1 MKFRPYFILT
11 FLLFLS
17 LTKNTNAQSLDSL
30 NTLKISL
37 LTCGAGEEMY
47 SMYGHTAVR
56 IQNNVTGSDEVYNYG
71 LFDFWDP
78 NFLPKFLKGSLL
90 YFVGKSSF
98 SDFMSEYREAKR
110 SVKEDIL
117 NISQDEAKAIRIY
130 LENNLKPENRAYH
143 YDFVY
148 DNCAT
153 RVRDIFPPS
162 LGEKFKWGPV
172 FENNQQF
179 TFRNVL
185 DEYEK
190 HNHWVKFGINIL
202 LGSETDKV
210 MNNEQ
215 AMFLPDL
222 LRNAMK
228 SATLDGKPLI
238 VKDLT
243 LLQGTSHPEK
253 SMNPAIWTMAGLLLF
268 TMLVFFVPSLRFMKS
283 SLTFILLFTTGL
295 VGSLALFM
303 WIGTAHRACNNN
315 FNVLWALPIN
325 IFVAVTVFKPRFWH
339 AIYAKIAVGLLMLT
353 LVLHLAGIQSFP
365 LPELL
370 PLLFCLL
377 YCYLFLI
384 KRKVNK
390 EKIAETSA

>member
-1 MKFRPYFILT
+1 MKFIKNFILI
-11 FLLFLS
+11 FLLFLG
-17 LTKNTNAQSLDSL
+17 LAKNTNAQSLDSVNSL
-30 NTLKISL
+30 QISL

-47 SMYGHTAVR
+47 SMYGHTAIR
-56 IQNNVTGSDEVYNYG
+56 IQDKGNGSDEVYNYG

-78 NFLPKFLKGSLL
+78 DFYPKFLKGSLL
-90 YFVGKSSF
+90 YFVGKSTF
-98 SDFMSEYREAKR
+98 SDFMSEYEEDKR
-110 SVKEDIL
+110 SVKEDVLDI
-117 NISQDEAKAIRIY
+117 NQAEAKAIEIY
-130 LENNLKPENRAYH
+130 LKNNLKPENRAYH

-153 RVRDIFPPS
+153 RVRDIFPSS
-162 LGEKFKWGPV
+162 LGDKFKWGPV
-172 FENNQQF
+172 FENKQQL

-190 HNHWVKFGINIL
+190 NNHWVKFGINIL

-222 LRNAMK
+222 LRSAVK
-228 SATLDGKPLI
+228 SSTLNGKPL
-238 VKDLT
+238 VSQDST
-243 LLQGTSHPEK
+243 LLPGAVRSEK
-253 SMNPAIWTMAGLLLF
+253 TLNPAIWTMAGLLLF
-268 TMLVFFVPSLRFMKS
+268 TMLVFFIPSLRFLKS
-283 SLTFILLFTTGL
+283 SLTFILLLSTGL
-295 VGSLALFM
+295 IGSLALFM

-325 IFVAVTVFKPRFWH
+325 IFIAFTVFKPRRWH
-339 AIYAKIAVGLLMLT
+339 ALYAKIAVGLLMLT
-353 LVLHLAGIQSFP
+353 LILHLVGVQSFP

-384 KRKVNK
+384 KRKVTDLK
-390 EKIAETSA
+390 PAETIA